1 MASDVFDLESLAA
14 YLHLDPAVVSKMA
27 ERGKLPGRKVGG
39 QWRFAHAEIHHWLE
53 ERIGVW
59 DDAELAR
66 LEGAL
71 ERVAPSE
78 FSLAELLPVE
88 AVAVPL
94 QARTKAS
101 VISAMCELAAGT
113 GWLWDP
119 EAMAESVRQ
128 REDLYPTALETG
140 VALLHPRRP
149 QAGILA
155 QPLLALGITGQGIP
169 FASGR
174 GMTDVFFL
182 LCSVEDRGHLQTLA
196 RLSRLIGTPGVM
208 QSLREAADP
217 VTARNVLI
225 EAEGKLK
232 GSG

>member
-1 MASDVFDLESLAA
+1 VANDIFDLAELAA
-14 YLHLDPAVVSKMA
+14 YLHMDAALVSKMA

-71 ERVAPSE
+71 DRVAPHE
-78 FSLAELLPVE
+78 FTLAEMLPVS
-88 AVAVPL
+88 AVGVPL
-94 QARTKAS
+94 QARTKSS
-101 VISAMCELAAGT
+101 VISAMCSLAAAT
-113 GWLWDP
+113 GSLWDP
-119 EAMAESVRQ
+119 EAMAEQVRQ

-149 QAGILA
+149 QTGILA

-182 LCSVEDRGHLQTLA
+182 ICSVEDRGHLQMLA

-208 QSLREAADP
+208 AALRAAPDAP
-217 VTARNVLI
+217 SARDVLLD
-225 EAEGKLK
+225 AEGTLK
-232 GSG
+232 EA

>member
-1 MASDVFDLESLAA
+1 MANDIFDLAELAA
-14 YLHLDPAVVSKMA
+14 YLHMDAALVSKMA

-71 ERVAPSE
+71 DRVAPHE
-78 FSLAELLPVE
+78 FTLAEMLPVE
-88 AVAVPL
+88 AVGVPL
-94 QARTKAS
+94 QARTKSS
-101 VISAMCELAAGT
+101 VISAMCTLAAAT
-113 GWLWDP
+113 GSLWDP
-119 EAMAESVRQ
+119 ESMAEQVRQ

-149 QAGILA
+149 QTGILA

-182 LCSVEDRGHLQTLA
+182 ICSVEDRGHLQMLA

-208 QSLREAADP
+208 AALRAAPDAQS
-217 VTARNVLI
+217 ARNVLL
-225 EAEGKLK
+225 EAEGTLK
-232 GSG
+232 DA